1 MKVEYDQHLEVL
13 QARLQTEVDALDDRY
28 DNEGE
33 EHEQVERETE
43 SDLLLEEEPD
53 LEYEEGLAAALLET
67 YCSA

>member
-1 MKVEYDQHLEVL
+1 MKVEYDQHLELL

-33 EHEQVERETE
+33 EPEQVERE